1 MSEPEPRFSWQE
13 ALDLL
18 ESAPARIEAATSGVP
33 ADDLLEPLEPG
44 GWSARD
50 VLGHMRACDHTWG
63 GYIDRILDEDHPSF
77 RAESPRSTI
86 RRTDVLSVPFGAS
99 LAAFTHDRAR
109 LIARLRAADATTLA
123 RTATVLAAWPGPRGT
138 DGRDYAHRIV
148 EHEGEHVRN
157 IERVMGA
164 GRWPEEAT
172 SEGRQAGKSD
182 SRDGRGAVNGERK
195 PRVAL
200 FAAPETS
207 PAILFG
213 LYDVLGRSARSTRT

>member
-77 RAESPRSTI
+77 RAESPAL
-86 RRTDVLSVPFGAS
+86 DDPP
-99 LAAFTHDRAR
+99 H
-109 LIARLRAADATTLA
+109 
-123 RTATVLAAWPGPRGT
+123 
-138 DGRDYAHRIV
+138 GRPV
-148 EHEGEHVRN
+148 
-157 IERVMGA
+157 
-164 GRWPEEAT
+164 
-172 SEGRQAGKSD
+172 
-182 SRDGRGAVNGERK
+182 GAVR
-195 PRVAL
+195 RVARGVH
-200 FAAPETS
+200 P
-207 PAILFG
+207 
-213 LYDVLGRSARSTRT
+213 